1 MKVNECYIQS
11 LVDHSHRNLE
21 GSYAERNVH
30 YGSLDQKVS
39 EGNNISYCVRGYS
52 CNISANNMCAFCPVL
67 KIWQRLNWRV
77 FELVSQAD
85 VISRQL
91 SINCVMWLL
100 VITLKG
106 RKQGKKKYKMHSL
119 RRKEIPGNV
128 VLEPAPVF
136 NEMWSLKKGLIQDR
150 IKEMVLSG

>member
-1 MKVNECYIQS
+1 MTGLTMLFIRRMSTMKLWIMKVNECYIQS

-67 KIWQRLNWRV
+67 KIWQRLN
-77 FELVSQAD
+77 
-85 VISRQL
+85 
-91 SINCVMWLL
+91 
-100 VITLKG
+100 
-106 RKQGKKKYKMHSL
+106 
-119 RRKEIPGNV
+119 
-128 VLEPAPVF
+128 
-136 NEMWSLKKGLIQDR
+136 
-150 IKEMVLSG
+150 